1 LSWLSEEVAVD
12 RRRVLQTGALVW
24 AVVGAAIALPALATV
39 DDGAVVL
46 VGAVSILGPVAALFA
61 SWLIGRHR
69 GREAGALL
77 LASVFTP
84 TYYFAVLNL
93 PALVLGI
100 ALLAL
105 PGKVLPDEHDVGP
118 AS

>member
-1 LSWLSEEVAVD
+1 LSWLSEEAAVD
-12 RRRVLQTGALVW
+12 RRVVLQTGALVW
-24 AVVGAAIALPALATV
+24 AVVGAAIALPALATI
-39 DDGAVVL
+39 DDGALLL
-46 VGAVSILGPVAALFA
+46 VGAASILGPVAAVLA

-84 TYYFAVLNL
+84 TYFFVVLNL

-100 ALLAL
+100 ALLAV
-105 PGKVLPDEHDVGP
+105 PGKVLPDEHAVAP